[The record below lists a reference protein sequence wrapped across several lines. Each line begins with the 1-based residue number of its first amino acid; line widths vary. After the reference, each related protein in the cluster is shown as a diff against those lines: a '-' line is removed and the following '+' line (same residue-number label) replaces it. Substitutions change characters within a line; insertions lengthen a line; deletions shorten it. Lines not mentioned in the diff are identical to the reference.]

1 MSKDRSTTPA
11 SVATRLRE
19 LLETA
24 HQSWGQNPGWSDVV
38 SAMQD
43 AATILETSPAS
54 ETEAGSEIPAGHDL
68 EQRIKNMARQFFE
81 DSGEGSTMAEYES
94 DLRSL
99 VEATRAIASTSSSA
113 TQATISEARDVLLM
127 WRQGLQQKN
136 YPTADEWMT
145 ARVVRTDK
153 VLGLI
158 SSLLT
163 SSDSVE
169 R

>member
-1 MSKDRSTTPA
+1 
-11 SVATRLRE
+11 
-19 LLETA
+19 
-24 HQSWGQNPGWSDVV
+24 
-38 SAMQD
+38 
-43 AATILETSPAS
+43 
-54 ETEAGSEIPAGHDL
+54 
-68 EQRIKNMARQFFE
+68 
-81 DSGEGSTMAEYES
+81 MAEYES